1 MQKSGLEKATDKYIA
16 AMQETEAYCK
26 YCEIK
31 EIVKKDE
38 ALWKQLQEYRRRR
51 YEFQMMTNPEE
62 LFDRADAFEREYVEW
77 KKDSRVTAFLDA
89 ELAFCRMIQEANMRV
104 VEAMQF
110 E

>member
-1 MQKSGLEKATDKYIA
+1 MQKSDLEKATDEYIA
-16 AMQETEAYCK
+16 AMQKSEVYLNYCA
-26 YCEIK
+26 IK
-31 EIVKKDE
+31 ETVKQDE
-38 ALWKQLQEYRRRR
+38 ELWKKLQEYRKRR

-62 LFDRADAFEREYVEW
+62 LFDRVDAFEREYSEW